1 MKYLKKW
8 IETNF
13 QVSEQSEKSSG
24 SCYYTINNT
33 MVIRL
38 SDHFSPIPISRIDM
52 EIVSALN
59 SDIFAIRYDGNL
71 SFFLHDRQETKNI
84 INVLTEYHFANKYKK
99 EIDHIIQE
107 KQKDSIIMEYSKL
120 LTVTKTIIKKRP
132 SLLCI
137 NNQKSFQKEMDK
149 FEFYNVLDK
158 ESKEIVKNSFIKGI
172 RKERLIDLII
182 RLYNVNDA
190 SKSKE
195 ISKDM
200 LRFILIMKEE
210 DKREDEIKKAEELMK
225 ELCGE

>member
-1 MKYLKKW
+1 
-8 IETNF
+8 
-13 QVSEQSEKSSG
+13 
-24 SCYYTINNT
+24 
-33 MVIRL
+33 
-38 SDHFSPIPISRIDM
+38 
-52 EIVSALN
+52 
-59 SDIFAIRYDGNL
+59 
-71 SFFLHDRQETKNI
+71 
-84 INVLTEYHFANKYKK
+84 
-99 EIDHIIQE
+99 
-107 KQKDSIIMEYSKL
+107 
-120 LTVTKTIIKKRP
+120 
-132 SLLCI
+132 
-137 NNQKSFQKEMDK
+137 MDK